1 MEDIDNK
8 IELNPNEIEFI
19 PEIKVKDEDISLDFQ
34 NLEIDEDEILLEE
47 EICNEY
53 DEFLNYKEY
62 REIFSEYLDVKK
74 SNINEAYSNPLY
86 FIKKIIYFYNKE
98 TFLDCYFLYLKSPPH
113 KKLEKPSKYISLDTK
128 IENGKACLFLDLK
141 NQKFNATIKPDNKV
155 IPISFIANNNSD
167 IIGFNKKKNPDN
179 IQGYNSSDN
188 IKLTNNS
195 LNEFSSQKENNFSL
209 NENTNTI
216 GSNET
221 SFNDMFSSQNN
232 TFLSFNDENLT
243 ILIKENNDNLLGIL
257 NKDKLGGETFEM
269 IALKT
274 FELMA
279 VISLN
284 RNITVKNYNHKNQNK
299 INSFFKLEGKDKIN
313 DFQIDLYIKKL
324 KGKELKKIYEK
335 FQKNFFFFENL
346 NIEENEN
353 YEVIGEVSNNII
365 NNARQ
370 KIAQQFNYIHII
382 KEFNNYKKKEEEKFI
397 SLCKSY
403 ELNNIEKILILFT
416 DGSYI
421 KIKYLVNI
429 INENKNEIES
439 LINEKKDKKDILK
452 KLEDYIAKK
461 EANILKIDIE
471 KFYNFCIFYN
481 NLKCSGIKFC
491 FCFISDI
498 IEDKLENRI
507 EERIKNFFNDE
518 KKTEQNT
525 QENENGQQENI
536 QEKKPILELVNYVK
550 KNIKLKQRMMSIT
563 DELNKK
569 IKEFV
574 DKKNR
579 AFKKLDEVFNKFN
592 SNNYYNFFLIAEK
605 IMQNYKIK
613 IKSLTKK
620 IYSEHIFLYF
630 IFFVSS
636 EFTLN
641 LSKIK
646 NSIKNSGIEC
656 SYEII
661 HKANINEIEKEIKS
675 RKIKNKICVKIFIAY
690 NEKDYNFL
698 KLIEKNNDN
707 NLFYYF
713 NDKSLVVPI
722 TEIIKAK
729 FEKSR
734 GLYVNEFYQNNK
746 TYFDV
751 KKNNKEILSKNNIT
765 QKIIYDLN
773 FLNIKKQ
780 DNMDNIIENI
790 SFNFDEYKEFKEYD
804 EQLLNIGNCYFES
817 LVDMIKQLLVIA
829 KIKKNNN
836 VMEFVINKEKFM
848 KIFINLI
855 ENIKFKCFYQFFWL
869 MYMESLIVF
878 DNNITFKNIEFSDV
892 IQKK

>member
-98 TFLDCYFLYLKSPPH
+98 TFLDCYFLYLKSPPQ

-167 IIGFNKKKNPDN
+167 LIGFNKKKNPDN
-179 IQGYNSSDN
+179 IQEYNSSDN

-232 TFLSFNDENLT
+232 TFLSFNDENLN

-284 RNITVKNYNHKNQNK
+284 RNITVKNYKHKNQNK

-335 FQKNFFFFENL
+335 FPKNFFFFENL

-403 ELNNIEKILILFT
+403 ELNNIEKIFILFT

-498 IEDKLENRI
+498 IEDKFENRI

-525 QENENGQQENI
+525 QENENEQQENI
-536 QEKKPILELVNYVK
+536 QEKKPILELFNYVK
-550 KNIKLKQRMMSIT
+550 K
-563 DELNKK
+563 
-569 IKEFV
+569 
-574 DKKNR
+574 
-579 AFKKLDEVFNKFN
+579 
-592 SNNYYNFFLIAEK
+592 
-605 IMQNYKIK
+605 
-613 IKSLTKK
+613 
-620 IYSEHIFLYF
+620 
-630 IFFVSS
+630 
-636 EFTLN
+636 
-641 LSKIK
+641 
-646 NSIKNSGIEC
+646 
-656 SYEII
+656 
-661 HKANINEIEKEIKS
+661 KAN
-675 RKIKNKICVKIFIAY
+675 
-690 NEKDYNFL
+690 
-698 KLIEKNNDN
+698 
-707 NLFYYF
+707 
-713 NDKSLVVPI
+713 
-722 TEIIKAK
+722 
-729 FEKSR
+729 
-734 GLYVNEFYQNNK
+734 
-746 TYFDV
+746 
-751 KKNNKEILSKNNIT
+751 
-765 QKIIYDLN
+765 
-773 FLNIKKQ
+773 
-780 DNMDNIIENI
+780 
-790 SFNFDEYKEFKEYD
+790 
-804 EQLLNIGNCYFES
+804 
-817 LVDMIKQLLVIA
+817 
-829 KIKKNNN
+829 
-836 VMEFVINKEKFM
+836 
-848 KIFINLI
+848 
-855 ENIKFKCFYQFFWL
+855 
-869 MYMESLIVF
+869 
-878 DNNITFKNIEFSDV
+878 
-892 IQKK
+892 